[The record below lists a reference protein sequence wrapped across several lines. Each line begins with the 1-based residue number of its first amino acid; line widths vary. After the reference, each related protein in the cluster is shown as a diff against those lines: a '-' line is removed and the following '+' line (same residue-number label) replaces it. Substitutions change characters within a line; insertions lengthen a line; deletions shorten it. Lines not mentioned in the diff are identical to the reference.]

1 MLIDG
6 FTVFGSWPG
15 LHQSHPVDD
24 LLAGLQRHKLERAC
38 TLSSTGIFLDA
49 STGNAATL
57 AACQAD
63 PRLIPIGVADP
74 RVGGLEL
81 VDQFQAQGFRLM
93 ALFPNT
99 QGWSIDG
106 LQAKALL
113 RRIDALSLPVMIEA
127 SRDGDATHILD
138 ALGDLS
144 VPLLLLDV
152 GLRNLTE
159 AMAVLAARPST
170 YLTTRLLTGGDTIE
184 MLVSQVGADRLI
196 FASRFPM
203 SCYSSAFLTAQYA
216 TIKDDERQKVMGN
229 NLMALLGLG

>member
-6 FTVFGSWPG
+6 FTVFGTWPG

-49 STGNAATL
+49 ATGNTATL

-63 PRLIPIGVADP
+63 PRLIPIGTADP
-74 RVGGLEL
+74 RVGGLEQ
-81 VDQFQAQGFRLM
+81 VEQCKAQGFRLM
-93 ALFPNT
+93 ALFPAM
-99 QGWSIDG
+99 QGWSIAG
-106 LQAKALL
+106 LGAKALL
-113 RRIDALSLPVMIEA
+113 RRIDELQLPLMVEA
-127 SRDGDATHILD
+127 NSDGDATRIYE
-138 ALGDLS
+138 ALGDLTM
-144 VPLLLLDV
+144 PLLLLDV
-152 GLRNLTE
+152 GLPTLSE
-159 AMAVLAARPST
+159 AIAVMQARPAT

-184 MLVSQVGADRLI
+184 LLVGQVGADRLI

-216 TIKDDERQKVMGN
+216 TLKDDERAKVMGN
-229 NLMALLGLG
+229 NLMALFGLG